1 MQFGRP
7 RKAKPDPFRE
17 STGTVPPS
25 LIQEINLDKIL
36 QYRLQCAT
44 SVHGCFS
51 GSMIFSSRDKL
62 GKAQAMPR
70 LGQVDS
76 DETLTHRREHVI
88 LSFPCSFKGPV
99 VGEHIL
105 AVAMTVSAWQK
116 NSS

>member
-1 MQFGRP
+1 
-7 RKAKPDPFRE
+7 
-17 STGTVPPS
+17 
-25 LIQEINLDKIL
+25 
-36 QYRLQCAT
+36 
-44 SVHGCFS
+44 
-51 GSMIFSSRDKL
+51 
-62 GKAQAMPR
+62 MPR